1 MKIDIEVI
9 GTHCNTWPT
18 LVLEI
23 NNDKVYCDTVK
34 SRQKISVEYKSL
46 KQQGNKLVIGM
57 TNKSFGGN
65 GVWDTVS
72 KNNVVIED
80 KTIEL
85 LSLKLD
91 DVDCKDLFKNR
102 FYVKRTD
109 KQPSYFPD
117 VIESIG
123 VMNYNGYFSFDFD
136 LPLYGS
142 IINKKFKQD
151 TNKDLSYFSNY
162 TKVFHY
168 EEEIKVINEIN
179 AILKEVDEK
188 FSDKRS
194 QIRNS

>member
-23 NNDKVYCDTVK
+23 NNDKVYCGTVK
-34 SRQKISVEYKSL
+34 SRQKISLEYKSL

-80 KTIEL
+80 KTIEI

-194 QIRNS
+194 KIRNS

>member
-1 MKIDIEVI
+1 MI

-194 QIRNS
+194 KIRNS

>member
-194 QIRNS
+194 KIRNS

>member
-34 SRQKISVEYKSL
+34 SRQKISLEYKSL

-72 KNNVVIED
+72 KNNVIIED
-80 KTIEL
+80 KTIEI

-136 LPLYGS
+136 LPLYAS

-194 QIRNS
+194 KIRNS